1 MYGCHPGAGVALL
14 LPHPNAS
21 GCSPANAREMGLGIA
36 RQGTP
41 GPGPATAQ
49 RSAAHCQRHGQ
60 PIGERR
66 TQRAEWRAVK
76 SVLGQASMRVWIPS
90 PPPLASPSW
99 KKISCGNAH
108 RGGNG
113 VFDMCFFFG
122 RFCSKKSQNW
132 PKRVFWQV
140 SVAFFSLALCAGH

>member
-90 PPPLASPSW
+90 PPPWRPPPG
-99 KKISCGNAH
+99 KKFPVALRTEVEMGFLIC
-108 RGGNG
+108 
-113 VFDMCFFFG
+113 VFFG

-132 PKRVFWQV
+132 PKRVFSQV